1 MIEKYLSEAF
11 QSLKSLNEDII
22 DLKDSSLE
30 DKVTE
35 IQNSIEDEQIPVID
49 NNAADESELED
60 SYVGKV
66 IIECE
71 VCHSKIY
78 KDAEEIVCSE
88 ECDDDDSIVNV
99 EEECPFCYS
108 TDGYKIV
115 GQVAPYQPE
124 QVDVEI
130 SPVADDAEGA
140 SEEELTEAKNKHCC
154 KKDHLKES
162 NSQGVTV
169 SDLEG
174 VISQLEEII
183 EEMYDRGMQTLPLE
197 PNTYGLYGT
206 FISFPSEGYLSIDS
220 PFGEDEEDSD
230 YEEGYTR
237 KNVIESA
244 HIKPW
249 NGNYKGYKIRL
260 DTDTK
265 SYCIYDKHNELED
278 SGFISKEDAKKAID
292 KLVDTESNSIQE
304 NKDLINKSS
313 FKHLCV
319 NPVEEKVC
327 NSEIKENFSK
337 LDIETDSEK
346 IKISSSPIEEEG
358 SQEVLAPL
366 TPEKEAEI
374 KQAEEVVE
382 PTLDETPS
390 EDEFEDVDVDE
401 LEEES
406 FNSLSEKYFKERY
419 KGAKS
424 FKTTSVKECKNK
436 LVIEGI
442 LEYKSGRKL
451 NTQFEFTPKD
461 YCKDG
466 RCSFEG
472 RDTNLSE
479 SVHFEL
485 LGRVNGNKLITECFK
500 RI

>member
-30 DKVTE
+30 DEVTE
-35 IQNSIEDEQIPVID
+35 IQNNIEDEQIPVID
-49 NNAADESELED
+49 SNAKDESELED

-88 ECDDDDSIVNV
+88 ECDDNTSIVNV

-115 GQVAPYQPE
+115 GQVAPYQPQE
-124 QVDVEI
+124 LSVEVEPIENDEDVEEGLKDAI
-130 SPVADDAEGA
+130 VSGVGRALGSLPDAAIGTRVEGVARTAHDAKMESCNKHSLKHLKQ
-140 SEEELTEAKNKHCC
+140 SEEECY
-154 KKDHLKES
+154 KEGFS
-162 NSQGVTV
+162 KV
-169 SDLEG
+169 
-174 VISQLEEII
+174 
-183 EEMYDRGMQTLPLE
+183 
-197 PNTYGLYGT
+197 
-206 FISFPSEGYLSIDS
+206 
-220 PFGEDEEDSD
+220 
-230 YEEGYTR
+230 
-237 KNVIESA
+237 
-244 HIKPW
+244 
-249 NGNYKGYKIRL
+249 
-260 DTDTK
+260 
-265 SYCIYDKHNELED
+265 ELE
-278 SGFISKEDAKKAID
+278 
-292 KLVDTESNSIQE
+292 
-304 NKDLINKSS
+304 
-313 FKHLCV
+313 
-319 NPVEEKVC
+319 
-327 NSEIKENFSK
+327 
-337 LDIETDSEK
+337 TDNDK
-346 IKISSSPIEEEG
+346 IKVTSQPIADEPE
-358 SQEVLAPL
+358 QEVLAPL

-374 KQAEEVVE
+374 KQAEQASE
-382 PTLDETPS
+382 PTLDETSS

-442 LEYKSGRKL
+442 LEYRSGRKL

-479 SVHFEL
+479 SVRFEL
-485 LGRVNGNKLITECFK
+485 LGRVNDNKFITECFK
-500 RI
+500 RL